1 VSSNQTS
8 CHAIARLTLPDLS
21 SSPGLFPSMA
31 VGMSLSMKP
40 DLVDISHV
48 YDFAWLASNVG
59 GYFPW
64 GDIK

>member
-1 VSSNQTS
+1 
-8 CHAIARLTLPDLS
+8 
-21 SSPGLFPSMA
+21 MA